1 VAEPAGPLD
10 LEHVE
15 QGEQVVGES
24 LLREVPVRGLTAPP
38 EPAQVGADQPVA
50 PGQRG
55 DDAAPR
61 PPVLRPAVD
70 QQQRR
75 RRRVAGFRDMKLDAG
90 RQVMLR
96 VTDAGNG
103 RHVEVHGGSAYDPLN
118 ERDEV
123 VLKKKST
130 LDEAK
135 RLMQAAALFTLV
147 LWLFHDGTT
156 AVELD
161 ASDVM
166 VIWGATFALMT
177 LLRAGVRRLVG
188 TVASPERCL
197 IVGEPDAID
206 AVRRK
211 LERGRVNAEVVG
223 SLVLDGPSTPS
234 GELLGG
240 FARLLDIHGVE
251 RAIIAPAAGW
261 DDTVPLVRL
270 AKHAG
275 VRVSAVPRMFEVVGS
290 SVELDHLD
298 GLTTLGIRRFGL
310 TRSSHAI
317 KRSFDLLGSSLLLL
331 AVAPVMAA
339 IGLAVKLG
347 SRGPVFFRQVRVGK
361 DGARFEM
368 LKFRSMVADADER
381 KEELRHLSIR
391 EGLFKIPGDP
401 RITRVGA
408 FLRRTSLDELPQ
420 LLNVWRGEMSLVG
433 PRPLIV
439 DEDARVEGY
448 DRHRLHLTPGMTGD
462 WQILGSSRIPMH
474 EMVGIDYLYVANWS
488 LWTDVKILLRTI
500 PYVLSS
506 RGM

>member
-1 VAEPAGPLD
+1 MAIAERDLEPRDRPAGERRSRRFPRLVRQ
-10 LEHVE
+10 H
-15 QGEQVVGES
+15 GEPITEGRTVAATA
-24 LLREVPVRGLTAPP
+24 LREGMYRRMLGVADATTAALIVLFTLPELAEERVPLSALLLAPAIVLLAKLTGL
-38 EPAQVGADQPVA
+38 
-50 PGQRG
+50 
-55 DDAAPR
+55 
-61 PPVLRPAVD
+61 
-70 QQQRR
+70 
-75 RRRVAGFRDMKLDAG
+75 
-90 RQVMLR
+90 
-96 VTDAGNG
+96 
-103 RHVEVHGGSAYDPLN
+103 Y

-123 VLKKKST
+123 VLKKST
-130 LDEAK
+130 LDEAP
-135 RLMQAAALFTLV
+135 RLVQVAALFTLV

-166 VIWGATFALMT
+166 VIWGTTFVLMT
-177 LLRAGVRRLVG
+177 LLRASVRRLVG

-211 LERGRVNAEVVG
+211 LEQGRVNAEVVG
-223 SLVLDGPSTPS
+223 SLVLDGSSTPPA
-234 GELLGG
+234 ELLDG
-240 FARLLDIHGVE
+240 FARVLEVHGVE

-275 VRVSAVPRMFEVVGS
+275 VRVSVVPRMFEVVGS

-298 GLTTLGIRRFGL
+298 GLTMLGIRRFGL
-310 TRSSHAI
+310 TRSSHLI
-317 KRSFDLLGSSLLLL
+317 KRGFDLLGSTLLLL
-331 AVAPVMAA
+331 AVAPLMAA
-339 IGLAVKLG
+339 VGLAVKLG

-381 KEELRHLSIR
+381 KEELRHLSIG
-391 EGLFKIPGDP
+391 EGLFTIPGDP

-433 PRPLIV
+433 PRPLIL
-439 DEDARVEGY
+439 DEDARVEGF
-448 DRHRLHLTPGMTGD
+448 DRHRLHLTPGMTGH

-488 LWTDVKILLRTI
+488 LWGDVKVLCRTV
-500 PYVLSS
+500 PHMLSR
-506 RGM
+506 RGL